1 MPKETRE
8 VVEETVEVPVLFIR
22 LCDQRPSGFILDDGK
37 RGTPDQ
43 TQLTAP
49 LARFIPNFGF
59 RQSEKTEIRDG
70 KKVTTKY
77 NEPIRYI
84 KEQMEIS
91 VERQQTLQIQRSRAA
106 KEDMIEVRR
115 GEFSVAREGSWI
127 GLYDFL
133 KQAFY
138 NKSNP
143 NRSQRASAIY
153 EEILPG
159 AKEQELNEYD
169 MMLADAIKFIG
180 KFYQRTAKGYSY
192 REEKIDAL
200 CELFAVYA
208 ETFAGKIT
216 ALNAMAKGDP
226 KGFLE
231 KAEKFE
237 QTNLANVAHAL
248 QLNVIQVKDGVVAYV
263 DKEKMI
269 MHLGSAPMSSTA
281 QIEKIAELLETP
293 DFTAAKEELLFEL
306 DCAKEKQLNK

>member
-1 MPKETRE
+1 MPRGETRE
-8 VVEETVEVPVLFIR
+8 VEETAEVPVLFIR

-43 TQLTAP
+43 TQLMAP
-49 LARFIPNFGF
+49 LARFIPNFGY
-59 RQSEKTEIRDG
+59 RQVEKEEIRNG
-70 KKVTTKY
+70 KKVKTKIH
-77 NEPIRYI
+77 EPIRYI
-84 KEQMEIS
+84 KEQTEIS
-91 VERQQTLQIQRSRAA
+91 ADRQRELGIFRSRSA
-106 KEDMIEVRR
+106 KEDLIEIRR

-127 GLYDFL
+127 GLYDYI
-133 KQAFY
+133 KEAFY

-143 NRSQRASAIY
+143 NRSQRATAIY

-200 CELFAVYA
+200 CELFAVFA
-208 ETFAGKIT
+208 ETPAGKIT

-248 QLNVIQVKDGVVAYV
+248 QLNVIQIKDGVVAYV
-263 DKEKMI
+263 DKDKMI

-281 QIEKIAELLETP
+281 QIERIAELLETP

-306 DCAKEKQLNK
+306 ECAKEKQLNK